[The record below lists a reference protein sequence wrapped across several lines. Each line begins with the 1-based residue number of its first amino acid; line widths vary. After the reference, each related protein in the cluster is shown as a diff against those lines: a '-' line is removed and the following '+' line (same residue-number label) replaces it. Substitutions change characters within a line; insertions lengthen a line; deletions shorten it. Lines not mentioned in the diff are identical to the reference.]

1 MSRVS
6 AALAAIGVLVFSL
19 ALTIPTQTAARTA
32 LEPGSMS
39 SASVDG
45 SSAQSVPA
53 QLAMLPAT
61 PTDER
66 GRGRAPQRTHE
77 DERCLDEPQA
87 CTAPTWAS
95 EEESASRSSRVTTS
109 DGHDEPKARTAAP
122 VAVLAFTSAPPLRA
136 PASAPAAV
144 PAAGTAGTVIA
155 SWYGPGFYGNR
166 TACGQLYTPV
176 IIGVAHKTLPC
187 GTMLELEFR
196 GRVVI
201 VPVIDRG
208 PFIAGRTLDLSNA
221 TRAALACTD
230 LCPVRMQVRR

>member
-87 CTAPTWAS
+87 CTAPT
-95 EEESASRSSRVTTS
+95 
-109 DGHDEPKARTAAP
+109 AAP
-122 VAVLAFTSAPPLRA
+122 VAVLAFTSAPAVRA

>member
-19 ALTIPTQTAARTA
+19 ALTIPTKSEARST
-32 LEPGSMS
+32 LQPGSTS
-39 SASVDG
+39 SGLVDG
-45 SSAQSVPA
+45 SSALYIPLQV
-53 QLAMLPAT
+53 AMLPA
-61 PTDER
+61 
-66 GRGRAPQRTHE
+66 AP
-77 DERCLDEPQA
+77 
-87 CTAPTWAS
+87 TAPKPT
-95 EEESASRSSRVTTS
+95 
-109 DGHDEPKARTAAP
+109 P
-122 VAVLAFTSAPPLRA
+122 VAVLGTIQPPTARAAAP
-136 PASAPAAV
+136 APAAAA
-144 PAAGTAGTVIA
+144 PAAPAAAAPAGTMVIA

-166 TACGQLYTPV
+166 TACGQLYTPQ

-196 GRVVI
+196 GRVVT

-230 LCPVRMQVRR
+230 LCSVRMQIR

>member
-6 AALAAIGVLVFSL
+6 AALVAIGILMFSL
-19 ALTIPTQTAARTA
+19 SLTIPTQSEARGA
-32 LEPGSMS
+32 LQTGSTS
-39 SASVDG
+39 SGLIDG
-45 SSAQSVPA
+45 SSALNIPLQI
-53 QLAMLPAT
+53 AMLPAT
-61 PTDER
+61 PTV
-66 GRGRAPQRTHE
+66 P
-77 DERCLDEPQA
+77 L
-87 CTAPTWAS
+87 PT
-95 EEESASRSSRVTTS
+95 
-109 DGHDEPKARTAAP
+109 P
-122 VAVLAFTSAPPLRA
+122 VAVLGTVQPPTVRA
-136 PASAPAAV
+136 APAA
-144 PAAGTAGTVIA
+144 PSIVIA

-166 TACGQLYTPV
+166 TACGQLYTPQ

-230 LCPVRMQVRR
+230 LCSVRMQIR

>member
-19 ALTIPTQTAARTA
+19 ALTIPTQTAAWTA
-32 LEPGSMS
+32 LEPGSTS
-39 SASVDG
+39 SGLIDG
-45 SSAQSVPA
+45 SSALTVPVL
-53 QLAMLPAT
+53 LAMLPA
-61 PTDER
+61 
-66 GRGRAPQRTHE
+66 AP
-77 DERCLDEPQA
+77 
-87 CTAPTWAS
+87 TAPA
-95 EEESASRSSRVTTS
+95 
-109 DGHDEPKARTAAP
+109 PAP
-122 VAVLAFTSAPPLRA
+122 VAVLAFTSAP
-136 PASAPAAV
+136 
-144 PAAGTAGTVIA
+144 AGAAGTVIA

-166 TACGQLYTPV
+166 TACGQLYTPE
-176 IIGVAHKTLPC
+176 ISGVAHKTLPC

>member
-19 ALTIPTQTAARTA
+19 ALTIPTKSEARSP
-32 LEPGSMS
+32 LQSGSTS
-39 SASVDG
+39 SGLVDG
-45 SSAQSVPA
+45 SSALNIPLQV
-53 QLAMLPAT
+53 AMLPA
-61 PTDER
+61 
-66 GRGRAPQRTHE
+66 AP
-77 DERCLDEPQA
+77 
-87 CTAPTWAS
+87 TAPKPT
-95 EEESASRSSRVTTS
+95 
-109 DGHDEPKARTAAP
+109 P
-122 VAVLAFTSAPPLRA
+122 VAVLGTSQPPT
-136 PASAPAAV
+136 APAAAPA
-144 PAAGTAGTVIA
+144 PAAPAAPAGAAPAGGTIVIA

-166 TACGQLYTPV
+166 TACGQLYTPQ

-196 GRVVI
+196 GRIVT

-230 LCPVRMQVRR
+230 LCSVRMQIR

>member
-19 ALTIPTQTAARTA
+19 ALTIPPQSEARSA
-32 LEPGSMS
+32 LQPGSTS
-39 SASVDG
+39 SGLVDG
-45 SSAQSVPA
+45 SSALNIPLQI
-53 QLAMLPAT
+53 AMLPA
-61 PTDER
+61 
-66 GRGRAPQRTHE
+66 AP
-77 DERCLDEPQA
+77 
-87 CTAPTWAS
+87 TAPKPT
-95 EEESASRSSRVTTS
+95 
-109 DGHDEPKARTAAP
+109 P
-122 VAVLAFTSAPPLRA
+122 VAVLGAVQAPTVPATAAA
-136 PASAPAAV
+136 PAAPAAV
-144 PAAGTAGTVIA
+144 APAGGSIVIA

-166 TACGQLYTPV
+166 TACGQLYTPQ

-230 LCPVRMQVRR
+230 LCSVRMQIR